1 MPMWIETFG
10 FLAVAAMVTF
20 YALESRGRAFIL
32 AFAIACLA
40 AATYATLIGS
50 WPFAAVEFV
59 WAIVAFVRWRRRGV

>member
-1 MPMWIETFG
+1 MWIETFG